1 MTIQTEDPPEV
12 DRSSHNR
19 QELFEKFFR
28 QYHNPAIRYGIRRG
42 LSDSDARE
50 VAADAMRI
58 VWQKCELLDES
69 AIPFLYKTCWNL
81 VQHVYRDR
89 LRRFDAESRARQH
102 HEFSSTREA
111 AKDDAEHLREAVNS
125 LGEPGSEIIRL
136 LYWDG
141 LTAAQ
146 VAAVTNRTEQAV
158 WAQASRSR
166 RKLAKI
172 LKGNRHGN

>member
-1 MTIQTEDPPEV
+1 MISKTEDPPEV
-12 DRSSHNR
+12 DSQPTGR
-19 QELFEKFFR
+19 QELFEKFFH
-28 QYHNPAIRYGIRRG
+28 QHYEPAIRYGIRRG
-42 LSDSDARE
+42 LSDCDAGE

-58 VWQKCELLDES
+58 VWQKCELIDDS
-69 AIPFLYKTCWNL
+69 AIPFLYKTCWHL
-81 VQHVYRDR
+81 LQHVYRDR
-89 LRRFDAESRARQH
+89 LRRFEAESRARQH
-102 HEFSSTREA
+102 HEFNITRESHE
-111 AKDDAEHLREAVNS
+111 DESESLRDAVNS

-146 VAAVTNRTEQAV
+146 VAVVTNRTERAV

-172 LKGNRHGN
+172 LKGNRYGN

>member
-1 MTIQTEDPPEV
+1 MITQTEDPPEV
-12 DRSSHNR
+12 SRSSPNR
-19 QELFEKFFR
+19 QELFEKFFH
-28 QYHNPAIRYGIRRG
+28 QHHEQAIRFGIRRG
-42 LSDSDARE
+42 LSDCDARE

-58 VWQKCELLDES
+58 VWQKCELLDDS
-69 AIPFLYKTCWNL
+69 AIPFLYKTCWHL
-81 VQHVYRDR
+81 VQHAYRDR
-89 LRRFDAESRARQH
+89 LRRFDAEVRARRQ
-102 HEFSSTREA
+102 HEFSSTRERA
-111 AKDDAEHLREAVNS
+111 DEDMQALRDAVMS

-146 VAAVTNRTEQAV
+146 VAAVTNHTEQAV

-172 LKGNRHGN
+172 LKGTRRGN